1 MLKNEYR
8 KTLLK
13 SIKSHAQRFLK
24 DKHAKN
30 KLKEGFIKRSK
41 KEISGWYMRFLQ
53 DRLNREIV
61 NAYKLKKQRDIAI
74 ELKKLRLAKLA
85 NNNISEDDM
94 VYIRRLASIP
104 IKTLRQVAKLRNI
117 NENLSKSDITY
128 ALIRSA
134 PVIDEEKYI
143 IDSNN
148 NIINK
153 VNKVGLQ
160 LMEVSQYID
169 QERSKAIRK
178 RLNEIRNTQNIDRKI
193 RYRLLKELESIV
205 IELKFIE
212 RHMVSDYGDGNYA
225 NIGDIEYIFGD
236 IDYYY
241 APILANLSFDGGYQ
255 KYRVRGDKNCD
266 MTIDQYYNTIS
277 THLKMLIDI
286 NKVYETKIQIDMGF
300 NMVHLDNNRRITH
313 FSRSDNVIC
322 TPSSNTNDILNL
334 VLTSF
339 HVKMIDDIELSRES
353 SNFVFESIEECN
365 IHFYKIDLR
374 RGSSFIEQPAGIKNK
389 KATINP
395 QNNDIYCFM
404 YAVTIALYHKEF
416 KKILDVLVKIYVCI
430 EISFHG
436 VILNFLQYMKTMKP
450 LKHQIVMLY

>member
-1 MLKNEYR
+1 MLKNQYN

-30 KLKEGFIKRSK
+30 KLKKGFIKRSK

-85 NNNISEDDM
+85 NNNISEEDM

-169 QERSKAIRK
+169 KERSKVIRK

-212 RHMVSDYGDGNYA
+212 RHMVSDYGDDNYA

-241 APILANLSFDGGYQ
+241 APILASLSFDGGYQ
-255 KYRVRGDKNCD
+255 RYRVRGDKNCD
-266 MTIDQYYNTIS
+266 MTID
-277 THLKMLIDI
+277 
-286 NKVYETKIQIDMGF
+286 
-300 NMVHLDNNRRITH
+300 
-313 FSRSDNVIC
+313 
-322 TPSSNTNDILNL
+322 
-334 VLTSF
+334 
-339 HVKMIDDIELSRES
+339 
-353 SNFVFESIEECN
+353 
-365 IHFYKIDLR
+365 
-374 RGSSFIEQPAGIKNK
+374 
-389 KATINP
+389 
-395 QNNDIYCFM
+395 
-404 YAVTIALYHKEF
+404 
-416 KKILDVLVKIYVCI
+416 
-430 EISFHG
+430 
-436 VILNFLQYMKTMKP
+436 
-450 LKHQIVMLY
+450 

>member
-1 MLKNEYR
+1 MLKNQYN

-30 KLKEGFIKRSK
+30 KLKKGFIKRSK

-153 VNKVGLQ
+153 VNKVGL
-160 LMEVSQYID
+160 
-169 QERSKAIRK
+169 
-178 RLNEIRNTQNIDRKI
+178 
-193 RYRLLKELESIV
+193 
-205 IELKFIE
+205 
-212 RHMVSDYGDGNYA
+212 
-225 NIGDIEYIFGD
+225 
-236 IDYYY
+236 
-241 APILANLSFDGGYQ
+241 
-255 KYRVRGDKNCD
+255 
-266 MTIDQYYNTIS
+266 
-277 THLKMLIDI
+277 
-286 NKVYETKIQIDMGF
+286 
-300 NMVHLDNNRRITH
+300 
-313 FSRSDNVIC
+313 
-322 TPSSNTNDILNL
+322 
-334 VLTSF
+334 
-339 HVKMIDDIELSRES
+339 
-353 SNFVFESIEECN
+353 
-365 IHFYKIDLR
+365 
-374 RGSSFIEQPAGIKNK
+374 
-389 KATINP
+389 
-395 QNNDIYCFM
+395 
-404 YAVTIALYHKEF
+404 
-416 KKILDVLVKIYVCI
+416 
-430 EISFHG
+430 
-436 VILNFLQYMKTMKP
+436 
-450 LKHQIVMLY
+450 